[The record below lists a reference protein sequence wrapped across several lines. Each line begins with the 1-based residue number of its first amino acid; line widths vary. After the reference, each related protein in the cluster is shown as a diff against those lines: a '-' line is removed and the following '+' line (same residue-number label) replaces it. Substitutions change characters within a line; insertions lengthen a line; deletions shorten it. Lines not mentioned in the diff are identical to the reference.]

1 MGTRGMRWIW
11 DGGRKIIGIGW
22 HLGSDVETSM
32 HAMKMTQARRILQLM
47 EDMSQNQPYSLIR
60 QLPVIGLG
68 HQHSCKICNVSD
80 LQDML
85 GQ

>member
-11 DGGRKIIGIGW
+11 DGGRKIIGIGG
-22 HLGSDVETSM
+22 HLGSDVESSM
-32 HAMKMTQARRILQLM
+32 HSVKMTLVRRILQLM
-47 EDMSQNQPYSLIR
+47 EDMSQNQPSSLTR
-60 QLPVIGLG
+60 QLSVIGLG
-68 HQHSCKICNVSD
+68 HQHSCKVCNVAD